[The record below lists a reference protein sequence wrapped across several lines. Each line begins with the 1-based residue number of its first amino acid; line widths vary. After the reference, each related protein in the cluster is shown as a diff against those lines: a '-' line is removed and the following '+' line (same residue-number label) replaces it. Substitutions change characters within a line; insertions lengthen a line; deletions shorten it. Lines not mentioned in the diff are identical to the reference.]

1 MAAAFAH
8 NRDACLIP
16 ALFAPRSIRVMTAAR
31 RRSRIFDTTA
41 RVNIRSKMIS
51 LLALLF
57 AVLIVLEIA
66 VQKQVLM
73 PSFAELEREDAQTSM
88 KRISYALDTTLES
101 LELTATDWGNWADVY
116 QFVQSPNVAFVNS
129 NITPVA
135 MKQLKVN
142 AMLIVDLNGGYVL
155 SSARTLD
162 TGEPLD
168 LDLVARKALPEDF
181 PWRRNLA
188 DGKPARGLLRTNR
201 GVMMIAAAPVLDGSG
216 GGQPLGMV
224 VMGRLLTPLQV
235 QMIGAQA
242 QAALTLLLDR
252 PSTGGEE
259 IAETDTSTQV
269 FRPFT
274 DIYGRPLLSFRVDVP
289 RRITAR
295 GQGAVTYASM
305 YLIVAAVTVLLLLV
319 VALNRIVLKPLAR
332 VTRHAVAMA
341 TGTDLTARLDL
352 PGQDEIARLAREFD
366 RMVERV
372 ADSRRQLV
380 DQSFQAGFAEL
391 AKGVLHNLGNAMTP
405 LGVRLSK
412 LGDRLRNAPAG
423 DVDLAFAELAKENQ
437 ASLGRPTA
445 RRADLEEFLRLACR
459 ELAASV
465 KDAQSD
471 VDVVQRQATIVQTAL
486 SELMRSTRNEHVV
499 ESVRLPD
506 LVAQTL
512 EIVPDNCRQRLIV
525 DTDESLRRVGAVQV
539 ARTVLRLILQ
549 NLIINAADAVRDAGR
564 DKGVLHFAAEIV
576 SYTDSD
582 QLHLHCKDDGVGIAA
597 DNLQRVFDKGFSTK
611 SRETNYGIGLHW
623 CANAIGALGGRI
635 WAASDGPGLG
645 ASMHLMLP
653 LPVRESR
660 SSA

>member
-1 MAAAFAH
+1 M
-8 NRDACLIP
+8 
-16 ALFAPRSIRVMTAAR
+16 
-31 RRSRIFDTTA
+31 
-41 RVNIRSKMIS
+41 NIRTKMIS

-66 VQKQVLM
+66 VQRQVLM
-73 PSFAELEREDAQTSM
+73 PSFAELEREDAETSM
-88 KRISYALDTTLES
+88 KRMGYALDTTLEGM
-101 LELTATDWGNWADVY
+101 ELLAGDWGNWADVY
-116 QFVQSPNVAFVNS
+116 EFVQSPSTDFVSINV
-129 NITPVA
+129 TPVA
-135 MKQLKVN
+135 MKQLKAN

-155 SSARTLD
+155 SSARSLD
-162 TGEPLD
+162 TGEPLE
-168 LDLVARKALPEDF
+168 LDLTARKALPDDF
-181 PWRRNLA
+181 PWRKNLA
-188 DGKPARGLLRTNR
+188 DGKSAKGLLRTNQ

-216 GGQPLGMV
+216 SGQPLGMV
-224 VMGRLLTPLQV
+224 IIGRLLTPAQV
-235 QMIGAQA
+235 RMIGAQA
-242 QAALTLLLDR
+242 QASLAMLEDHL
-252 PSTGGEE
+252 STGVEE
-259 IAETDTSTQV
+259 IAETDTSTQIFKSFADV
-269 FRPFT
+269 
-274 DIYGRPLLSFRVDVP
+274 YGNPLMTFRVDVP

-295 GQGAVTYASM
+295 GHGAVTYASL
-305 YLIVAAVTVLLLLV
+305 YLIGAAITVLLLLL

-341 TGTDLTARLDL
+341 TGTDLSARLDL
-352 PGQDEIARLAREFD
+352 PGQDEIALLAREFD

-412 LGDRLRNAPAG
+412 LGDRLRNAGAG
-423 DVDLAFAELAKENQ
+423 DVELALTELAKENE
-437 ASLGRPTA
+437 ASL

-459 ELAASV
+459 ELATCV

-471 VDVVQRQATIVQTAL
+471 VAVVQRQATIVQTAL
-486 SELMRSTRNEHVV
+486 SELMRSTRNAPVV

-512 EIVPDNCRQRLIV
+512 EIVPDACRQRLVV
-525 DTDESLRRVGAVQV
+525 DTDESLRKVGAVQV

-564 DKGVLHFAAEIV
+564 DKGVLHFGAEIV
-576 SYTDSD
+576 VDADSE

-635 WAASDGPGLG
+635 WAASEGPGLG

-653 LPVRESR
+653 LPVRAR
-660 SSA
+660 SSNA

>member
-1 MAAAFAH
+1 M
-8 NRDACLIP
+8 
-16 ALFAPRSIRVMTAAR
+16 
-31 RRSRIFDTTA
+31 
-41 RVNIRSKMIS
+41 NIRTKMIS

-57 AVLIVLEIA
+57 TVLIALEIT

-73 PSFAELEREDAQTSM
+73 PSFAELEREDAETSM
-88 KRISYALDTTLES
+88 KRIGYALDTTLES
-101 LELTATDWGNWADVY
+101 LELTAADWGNWADVY
-116 QFVQSPNVAFVNS
+116 QFVQSPNAAFVS
-129 NITPVA
+129 ANITPVA

-142 AMLIVDLNGGYVL
+142 AMLIVDLNGSYVL
-155 SSARTLD
+155 SSARNLD
-162 TGEPLD
+162 TGALLD

-181 PWRRNLA
+181 PWRKNLA
-188 DGKPARGLLRTNR
+188 DGRPAKGLLRTNR

-216 GGQPLGMV
+216 SGQPLGMV
-224 VMGRLLTPLQV
+224 LMGRLLTPLQV
-235 QMIGAQA
+235 HLIGAQA
-242 QAALTLLLDR
+242 QASLAMLPDHA
-252 PSTGGEE
+252 SAGGEE
-259 IAETDTSTQV
+259 IAETDTTTQV
-269 FRPFT
+269 FRPFM
-274 DIYGRPLLSFRVDVP
+274 DVYDKPLMSFRVEVP
-289 RRITAR
+289 RRITER
-295 GQGAVTYASM
+295 GHGAVTYASL
-305 YLIVAAVTVLLLLV
+305 YLIGAAITVLLLLV

-332 VTRHAVAMA
+332 VTRHAVAVGD
-341 TGTDLTARLDL
+341 GTDLTARLNL
-352 PGQDEIARLAREFD
+352 PGQDEIARLAHEFD

-412 LGDRLRNAPAG
+412 LGDRLRDAPAG
-423 DVDLAFAELAKENQ
+423 DVEMAFTELAKEHQ
-437 ASLGRPTA
+437 ASA

-471 VDVVQRQATIVQTAL
+471 VAVVQRQATIVQTAL
-486 SELMRSTRNEHVV
+486 TELMRSTRNAHVV

-512 EIVPDNCRQRLIV
+512 EIVPDTCRQRLVV
-525 DTDESLRRVGAVQV
+525 DTDDSLRKVGAVQV

-564 DKGVLHFAAEIV
+564 DRGVLHFAAEIV
-576 SYTDSD
+576 GGADCE

-635 WAASDGPGLG
+635 WAASEGPGLG

-653 LPVRESR
+653 LPVREGR
-660 SSA
+660 SNT

>member
-1 MAAAFAH
+1 M
-8 NRDACLIP
+8 
-16 ALFAPRSIRVMTAAR
+16 
-31 RRSRIFDTTA
+31 
-41 RVNIRSKMIS
+41 NIRTKMIS

-57 AVLIVLEIA
+57 TVLIALEIT

-73 PSFAELEREDAQTSM
+73 PSFAELEREDAETSM
-88 KRISYALDTTLES
+88 KRIGYALDTTLES
-101 LELTATDWGNWADVY
+101 LELTAADWGNWADVY
-116 QFVQSPNVAFVNS
+116 QFVQSPNAAFVIA

-142 AMLIVDLNGGYVL
+142 AMLIVDLNGSYVL
-155 SSARTLD
+155 SSARNLD
-162 TGEPLD
+162 TGALLD

-181 PWRRNLA
+181 PWRKNLA
-188 DGKPARGLLRTNR
+188 DGRPAKGLLRTNR

-216 GGQPLGMV
+216 SGQPLGMV
-224 VMGRLLTPLQV
+224 LMGRLLTPPQV
-235 QMIGAQA
+235 HMIGAQA
-242 QAALTLLLDR
+242 QASLAMLPDHA
-252 PSTGGEE
+252 SAGGEE
-259 IAETDTSTQV
+259 IAETDTTTQV
-269 FRPFT
+269 FKSFM
-274 DIYGRPLLSFRVDVP
+274 DVYDKPLMSFRVEVP

-295 GQGAVTYASM
+295 GHGAVTYASL
-305 YLIVAAVTVLLLLV
+305 YLIGAAITVLLLLV

-332 VTRHAVAMA
+332 VTRHAVAVGD
-341 TGTDLTARLDL
+341 GTDLTARLNL
-352 PGQDEIARLAREFD
+352 PGQDEIARLAHEFD

-412 LGDRLRNAPAG
+412 LGDRLRDAPAG
-423 DVDLAFAELAKENQ
+423 DVEMAFTELAKEHQ
-437 ASLGRPTA
+437 ASA

-471 VDVVQRQATIVQTAL
+471 VAVVQRQATIVQTAL
-486 SELMRSTRNEHVV
+486 TELMRSTRNAHVV

-512 EIVPDNCRQRLIV
+512 EIVPDTCRQRLVV
-525 DTDESLRRVGAVQV
+525 DTDDSLRKVGAVQV

-564 DKGVLHFAAEIV
+564 DRGVLHFAAEIV
-576 SYTDSD
+576 GGADCE

-635 WAASDGPGLG
+635 WAASEGPGLG

-653 LPVRESR
+653 LPVREGR
-660 SSA
+660 SNT